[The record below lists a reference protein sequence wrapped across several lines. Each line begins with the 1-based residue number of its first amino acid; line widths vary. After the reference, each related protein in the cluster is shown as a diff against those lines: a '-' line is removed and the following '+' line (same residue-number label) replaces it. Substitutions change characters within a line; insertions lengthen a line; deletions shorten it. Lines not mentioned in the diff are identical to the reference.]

1 MTTPKLQIALDQT
14 ELTSALEVAKNVS
27 GFVDII
33 EVGTIL
39 AFGAGIESVKN
50 LRKLYPNHILVCDL
64 KTTDG
69 GAILA
74 KMAFSAGAN

>member
-14 ELTSALEVAKNVS
+14 GLTSALEVAKNVS

-50 LRKLYPNHILVCDL
+50 LRKLYPNHILV
-64 KTTDG
+64 
-69 GAILA
+69 
-74 KMAFSAGAN
+74 